1 MIVWEIK
8 KIVKSK
14 IALIAIAVFILL
26 TSIMAIIKPTLEDEI
41 KYTNEQHE
49 TIVDKRSPIVI
60 GKENFNKKIE
70 ALLEISKHNEKNS
83 IEKNMVKDS
92 KTKIEN
98 IKNNE
103 YKKVNFWKVFSYRS
117 THPVASFFILVM
129 IMLIVSNIY
138 ISEKISSVD
147 NLILSSKNK
156 FKCLNSK
163 MFLAILIP
171 VIFYSAYLG
180 LEFLIG
186 IIQYGTPINGNLQ
199 AFRIV
204 DNFILLK
211 GAPTILN
218 YVLLKISVM
227 YLVLIS
233 ISLVIFLFS
242 STLNN
247 SLTVISSGAI
257 FIVLGKV
264 CMLLKFLPKKLLMI
278 LYKVNYID
286 MLSYFDIN
294 IGMNWGNISIMGN
307 NFDLINF
314 SIGIVGLI
322 ILLSILIIIINF
334 KKFITN

>member
-1 MIVWEIK
+1 MIGWEIK
-8 KIVKSK
+8 KIAKSK
-14 IALIAIAVFILL
+14 TTLIAMAIFILL

-41 KYTNEQHE
+41 NHVNEQHE
-49 TIVDKRSPIVI
+49 TVVDKRSPIVI
-60 GKENFNKKIE
+60 GKENFNKKIDGLVE
-70 ALLEISKHNEKNS
+70 ASKSKG
-83 IEKNMVKDS
+83 KDS
-92 KTKIEN
+92 MEKRMAEDSKKKIEN
-98 IKNNE
+98 IKDNE
-103 YKKVNFWKVFSYRS
+103 YKEVNSWKVFSYRS
-117 THPVASFFILVM
+117 THPVASFFMLIM

-138 ISEKISSVD
+138 INEKISSVD

-156 FKCLNSK
+156 FKCLYSK

-180 LEFLIG
+180 LEFLIS
-186 IIQYGTPINGNLQ
+186 IIQYGKPVNGDLQ

-211 GAPTILN
+211 GDPTIIN
-218 YVLLKISVM
+218 YVSSKIFVM

-242 STLNN
+242 STLSN
-247 SLTVISSGAI
+247 SLAVISGGAI

-278 LYKVNYID
+278 LDKVNYID

-294 IGMNWGNISIMGN
+294 IGMNWGQISIFGN

-314 SIGIVGLI
+314 SIGIVASII
-322 ILLSILIIIINF
+322 ILSTLLITINF